1 MKYKRYR
8 AYYALL
14 EPYKGKFGV
23 TFPDL
28 PGACS
33 DGTDVDDA
41 VFNAQECLAL
51 RLHGES
57 EEEIPAPSTREQIE
71 VPEGW
76 KIALVAV
83 DMAEYFP
90 EDFEDEEGEE
100 QEKKTWGGARA
111 GAGRPKNSGRQAS
124 KRLVVRMTEE
134 EDELLT
140 RLAVAAQK
148 TKSDYVRELIKQSEK
163 R

>member
-1 MKYKRYR
+1 MKYKRYY

-14 EPYKGKFGV
+14 EPYEEGFGV
-23 TFPDL
+23 SFPDL
-28 PGACS
+28 PGAIS
-33 DGTDVDDA
+33 VGTDVDDA

-51 RLHGES
+51 RIQGEP

-90 EDFEDEEGEE
+90 EDFEDEEEEE
-100 QEKKTWGGARA
+100 QKKKSWGGARS
-111 GAGRPKNSGRQAS
+111 GAGRPKNSGRQAT

-148 TKSDYVRELIKQSEK
+148 TKSDFVRDLIKESEK